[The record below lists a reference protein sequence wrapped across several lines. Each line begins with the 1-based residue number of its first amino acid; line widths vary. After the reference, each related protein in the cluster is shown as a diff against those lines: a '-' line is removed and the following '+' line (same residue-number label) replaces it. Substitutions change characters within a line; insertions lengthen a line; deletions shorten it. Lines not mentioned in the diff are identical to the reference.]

1 LIAFAFLGFMLDKNF
16 SLLIA
21 GLFIGAMAAFI
32 LALVLFLREVLFAV
46 ASMRIRPL
54 PRP

>member
-1 LIAFAFLGFMLDKNF
+1 MLHKNF

-32 LALVLFLREVLFAV
+32 LALILFLREVLIAL
-46 ASMRIRPL
+46 ASTRIRPL
-54 PRP
+54 PRA